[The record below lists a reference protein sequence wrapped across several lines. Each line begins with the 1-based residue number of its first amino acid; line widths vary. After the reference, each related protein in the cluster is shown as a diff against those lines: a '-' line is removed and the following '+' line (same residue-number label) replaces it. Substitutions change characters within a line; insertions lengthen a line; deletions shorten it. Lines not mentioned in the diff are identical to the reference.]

1 MKGDPEV
8 LIPPAFFS
16 AHLSFLKKLTEE
28 QLGNTELY
36 HSAIHIQEEL
46 LGQFAL
52 HVLIILL
59 T

>member
-1 MKGDPEV
+1 MKGDPEA

-16 AHLSFLKKLTEE
+16 AHLPFLENLTKE
-28 QLGNTELY
+28 QLWNPELY
-36 HSAIHIQEEL
+36 HSVIHIQETL